1 MRATDGV
8 DAQAPRVRALISM
21 MQRAASTDH
30 KCIILRAYLCRH
42 PADDAFTLINLCV
55 AEHAVSDSE
64 CVELL
69 KLLIGEVTARE
80 KGSPQTPVLLLA
92 ELRAAREE
100 RWQEQAS

>member
-1 MRATDGV
+1 MRASDGV

-30 KCIILRAYLCRH
+30 KCIILRAYLCRN

-55 AEHAVSDSE
+55 GEHAVSDSE
-64 CVELL
+64 SVELL
-69 KLLIGEVTARE
+69 KLLIGEVAARE